1 MNNIEKL
8 MYEIE
13 ELRAQLNDQGKRR
26 GLHDND
32 VLKKSEILDKLINQY
47 YLLLQE
53 ETSKTAH

>member
-1 MNNIEKL
+1 MKNMENLMREIEK
-8 MYEIE
+8 
-13 ELRAQLNDQGKRR
+13 LRAQLNDQGKRR

>member
-1 MNNIEKL
+1 MKNMEKL

-13 ELRAQLNDQGKRR
+13 ELRTQLNDQGKHR

-47 YLLLQE
+47 YLLLRE

>member
-32 VLKKSEILDKLINQY
+32 VLKKKRNSR
-47 YLLLQE
+47 
-53 ETSKTAH
+53 

>member
-1 MNNIEKL
+1 MNNKEKL

>member
-1 MNNIEKL
+1 MKNMENL
-8 MYEIE
+8 MREIE

>member
-47 YLLLQE
+47 YLLLRE
-53 ETSKTAH
+53 ETSKTVH

>member
-1 MNNIEKL
+1 MKNMENL
-8 MYEIE
+8 MCEIE

-32 VLKKSEILDKLINQY
+32 VLKKSEILDNLINQY
-47 YLLLQE
+47 YLLLRK

>member
-1 MNNIEKL
+1 MNNMEKL
-8 MYEIE
+8 ILEIE
-13 ELRAQLNDQGKRR
+13 ELRTQLNDQGKRR

-47 YLLLQE
+47 YLLLRE

>member
-47 YLLLQE
+47 YLLLRE

>member
-26 GLHDND
+26 GLLDND